1 MPTKTHHMKLAKTN
15 QKEIDSLSDILNELK
30 SVHKYH
36 NHADYD
42 DLIDQIDD
50 NKESFPIL
58 SGITDNKDL
67 PHEFW
72 MKVIDRL
79 TSIHFQRILWNCMT
93 LIENCAD
100 PDKSHLDFNPDIKK
114 GLELLEAIN
123 H

>member
-15 QKEIDSLSDILNELK
+15 QKEIDSLLDILNELE
-30 SVHKYH
+30 SIRKYH
-36 NHADYD
+36 YVHEYD
-42 DLIDQIDD
+42 DMIDEIDE

-67 PHEFW
+67 PQEFW
-72 MKVIDRL
+72 MKVINQL
-79 TSIHFQRILWNCMT
+79 TSIHFQRILLNCMT